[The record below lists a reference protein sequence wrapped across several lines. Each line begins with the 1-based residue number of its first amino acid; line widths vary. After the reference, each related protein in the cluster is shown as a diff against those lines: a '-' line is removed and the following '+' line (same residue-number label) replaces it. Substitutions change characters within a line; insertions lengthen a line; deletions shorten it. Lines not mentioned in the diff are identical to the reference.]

1 MVFYNGQK
9 AHNCPMSLHE
19 LFAHPDIAKKVLYE
33 DYHLIDVS
41 KIPDDELSRNK
52 WAGAMQFFMKN
63 IYKNNLEDL
72 LRQFS
77 DRLRE
82 IALESMGLGFLQDIL
97 WYNKDSIKQSDE
109 EKLRKI
115 LEEITGKKEVENIM
129 GTFGEKYFNVGVEKG
144 IIIGIEKG
152 IERGVRLGREEG
164 IERGVRLGREEG
176 MEWGIEKEKY
186 EIAKRMLDLGVDTNL
201 ISLATGLGKEQILK
215 LKYI

>member
-1 MVFYNGQK
+1 
-9 AHNCPMSLHE
+9 
-19 LFAHPDIAKKVLYE
+19 
-33 DYHLIDVS
+33 
-41 KIPDDELSRNK
+41 
-52 WAGAMQFFMKN
+52 MQFFMKN

-109 EKLRKI
+109 EKLRNI

-144 IIIGIEKG
+144 IIIGIEKGIEKG